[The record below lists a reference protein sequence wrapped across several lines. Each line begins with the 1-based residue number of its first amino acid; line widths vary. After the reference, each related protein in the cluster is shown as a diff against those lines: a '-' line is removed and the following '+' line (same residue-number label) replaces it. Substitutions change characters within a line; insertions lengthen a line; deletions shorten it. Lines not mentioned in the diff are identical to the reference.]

1 MLESFKRYCFLAV
14 LLFGFACS
22 NKAPSPPIAEKRPI
36 ETTLFGD
43 TRIDYYGW
51 MRNRNDS
58 VVIAHLESENA
69 YTDAILASSRRLR
82 DELYEEMKSRVPESE
97 EFPPEPDGQ
106 YEYYDREEAS
116 LDYPVYLR
124 KPIIGG
130 QEEVVLDI
138 NELAIGHD
146 YYNVT
151 HHAVSPDGTLVAYL
165 EDTNGDDVAALRIRS
180 LDGSSDQLIHPE
192 EISAYALAWS
202 RDGSA
207 LYYTKPDKTQRSS
220 EVWRHLI
227 GSDSKTD
234 KKLFEENDGKF
245 WVELITSRSD
255 EWIFIHSMADDA
267 SRILVIDASN
277 NEYNPVEIVGHKD
290 EVRVTE
296 IEHLRAD
303 EHGGWFLA
311 VNDGNGALDGQLVR
325 RKVLAGKDEPWE
337 VLVPEQPGV
346 QIRTFAVIRDWL
358 IFEERRDGQ
367 RVVRVSR
374 HDGSDEHIVPT
385 SLYPGL
391 TIFHLG
397 PEYDRDDIGLIT
409 SGPLSPFAVHRY
421 NPDTRKLTTVF
432 QRKPAFDVDQYEAG
446 VLFGT
451 ANDGTNIPVTYL
463 RPKNVPRD
471 GNCPTVLTGYGAIGV
486 IMEPWHQVF
495 REYASLLERGF
506 TVAIAHPRGG
516 GYYGKRWHDAAKLEN
531 SAITFSDFV
540 TAANGLFE
548 AGYTSPEKLALVGGS
563 SGGLLVAAAINLR
576 PDLAKVVVAQVP
588 FVDCLNS
595 MLDATLPATTLDYPE
610 YGNPYEEERYYKSIK
625 SFAPYENVGDFNYPD
640 ILATGG
646 INDVRVAFWE
656 PAKWVAR
663 IRELRIDQEGLTL
676 LRMNLGAGHGGS
688 SGRNDAIMEQAEW
701 QAFIL
706 DRIN

>member
-1 MLESFKRYCFLAV
+1 MFESFKEYCFIVV
-14 LLFGFACS
+14 LLFGFSCS
-22 NKAPSPPIAEKRPI
+22 NETPSPPVAEKKPI

-43 TRIDYYGW
+43 TRIDSYSW
-51 MRNRNDS
+51 MHNRNDT

-69 YTDAILASSRRLR
+69 YTDAILTSTLLLR
-82 DELYEEMKSRVPESE
+82 DKLYQEIKSKVPESE

-124 KPIIGG
+124 KPIGGG

-138 NELAIGHD
+138 NELAKGHD

-151 HHAVSPDGTLVAYL
+151 HHAVSPNGTLVAYL

-180 LDGSSDQLIHPE
+180 LDNSSEQLIHPE
-192 EISAYALAWS
+192 EVSAYALAWS

-220 EVWRHLI
+220 EVWRHRI

-234 KKLFEENDGKF
+234 NKLFEENDGKF

-255 EWIFIHSMADDA
+255 EWIFIHSVADDA

-296 IEHLRAD
+296 IEHLRSD
-303 EHGGWFLA
+303 KHGGWFLA
-311 VNDGNGALDGQLVR
+311 VNNGNGALDGQLVR
-325 RKVLAGKDEPWE
+325 RKALSGKDEPWE

-358 IFEERRDGQ
+358 VFEERRDGQ
-367 RVVRVSR
+367 RVVRVTR
-374 HDGSDEHIVPT
+374 HDGSDEHIIPDT
-385 SLYPGL
+385 PNPGY
-391 TIFHLG
+391 TVFNLG
-397 PEYDRDDIGLIT
+397 PEYDREDIGLIT
-409 SGPLSPFAVHRY
+409 TGPLSAFAVHRY
-421 NPDTRKLTTVF
+421 NPSTRSITTLF
-432 QRKPAFDVDQYEAG
+432 QREPAYDVEQFEAG

-451 ANDGTNIPVTYL
+451 ASDGTKIPVTYI
-463 RPKNVPRD
+463 RD
-471 GNCPTVLTGYGAIGV
+471 KDAPTDGSTPTILTGYGGGGV
-486 IMEPWHQVF
+486 ILEPGHNIF
-495 REYASLLERGF
+495 RKYASLIERGF

-516 GYYGKRWHDAAKLEN
+516 GYYGKRWHNAGKLERK
-531 SAITFSDFV
+531 AITFSDFV
-540 TAANGLFE
+540 AAAEGLFN
-548 AGYTSPEKLALVGGS
+548 AGFTSPKKLALEGGS
-563 SGGLLVAAAINLR
+563 AGGLLVAGAINLR

-595 MLDATLPATTLDYPE
+595 MLDPTLPMTTLDYPE
-610 YGNPYEEERYYKSIK
+610 FGNPKEERYYRSIK
-625 SFAPYENVGDFNYPD
+625 SFAPYENIGEFDYPD
-640 ILATGG
+640 ILATQG
-646 INDVRVAFWE
+646 INDARVAFWE

-663 IRELRIDQEGLTL
+663 IREKRIDKDGLTL
-676 LRMNLGAGHGGS
+676 LRMNMGAGHGGAS
-688 SGRNDAIMEQAEW
+688 RLSDAVMEQAEW